1 MKSSFKIAL
10 LFLLLCAA
18 GCSLPSMPWGGSS
31 MKADPSA
38 EALYDEGLRAFND
51 KKYVRAIDSFSKLR
65 SDHPFSPLIAQT
77 EFKIA
82 EAYYFN
88 EQYPEAITAFK
99 EFQTL
104 HPTNENIPLVILRL
118 GQSHFNQF
126 TAIDRDQKTTE
137 IAKGYF
143 ESIIVNYPK
152 SPQAAEAQERLAKC
166 LEYLAEHE
174 FNIAYFYYQQEKYP
188 AARDRFEEIV
198 RKYKDTPTAVKSV
211 FFLGE
216 SYRKEKNAIR
226 ATLAYEALIQHWKRL
241 GGWVKEYEELIVWK
255 DRLQV
260 RIDDGLLLK
269 GQALAKAKT
278 YRKNLRQALTKS
290 ELAFIRNSEI
300 RQWIHHTLWIG
311 GVAAAVFI
319 YVAVDRRMDC
329 KNIADAAT
337 AATGKQKSI
346 GLLFADYY
354 GQHCGAE
361 RGYSLLQA
369 AVLATS
375 LPAIQTQPA
384 GRGTMEFNDSGTT
397 LATVEA
403 GRGVKLWDSPGG
415 QFKESR
421 FQELQAPMA
430 IAFAGGQLAA
440 AGVRNAA
447 IEIVRPGQPAPRG
460 PVPPDPLAAESSR
473 CRVRC
478 SRGCPAA

>member
-1 MKSSFKIAL
+1 VNLIKSIGDGRSVRRTLAMSEFVGPKDQEEATL
-10 LFLLLCAA
+10 LQDLAA
-18 GCSLPSMPWGGSS
+18 GRLISLTYSVKTG
-31 MKADPSA
+31 
-38 EALYDEGLRAFND
+38 
-51 KKYVRAIDSFSKLR
+51 VRIEL
-65 SDHPFSPLIAQT
+65 
-77 EFKIA
+77 
-82 EAYYFN
+82 
-88 EQYPEAITAFK
+88 
-99 EFQTL
+99 
-104 HPTNENIPLVILRL
+104 
-118 GQSHFNQF
+118 SH
-126 TAIDRDQKTTE
+126 
-137 IAKGYF
+137 
-143 ESIIVNYPK
+143 
-152 SPQAAEAQERLAKC
+152 
-166 LEYLAEHE
+166 
-174 FNIAYFYYQQEKYP
+174 
-188 AARDRFEEIV
+188 
-198 RKYKDTPTAVKSV
+198 
-211 FFLGE
+211 
-216 SYRKEKNAIR
+216 
-226 ATLAYEALIQHWKRL
+226 EALIQHWKRL

-384 GRGTMEFNDSGTT
+384 GQGTMEFNDSGTT

-447 IEIVRPGQPAPRG
+447 IEIVRPGQPALQRTLTPG
-460 PVPPDPLAAESSR
+460 AKFFTLAPSTGGLAVSSDTGGLQWWPDAGNAQPVELGAA
-473 CRVRC
+473 
-478 SRGCPAA
+478 